1 MRYDLI
7 GQLPHH
13 QYVHVDTAFTH
24 KAPEVSSTPA
34 VWFGLVSY
42 PGRAWGCTV
51 LLESGA
57 VYRNLPLH
65 ALAHTPN
72 GLRLRWGVRQAQH
85 WDCYGSGF
93 TTLCYDTLRGLECTV
108 KTAAGR
114 RRGQYVCTVAPTGDA
129 YSAVPSQAKELVLVA
144 LMNGR
149 YTIQPTDRVVF
160 KDPSFTEWRG
170 WPRGLKRQEDT
181 YSAEVEQPLRTQGM
195 SRADSR
201 RAFKEAIK
209 GETPA

>member
-13 QYVHVDTAFTH
+13 QYVQVDTRFTH
-24 KAPEVSSTPA
+24 TQPVLPSTPA

-72 GLRLRWGVRQAQH
+72 GLRLRWGVR
-85 WDCYGSGF
+85 
-93 TTLCYDTLRGLECTV
+93 
-108 KTAAGR
+108 
-114 RRGQYVCTVAPTGDA
+114 
-129 YSAVPSQAKELVLVA
+129 
-144 LMNGR
+144 
-149 YTIQPTDRVVF
+149 
-160 KDPSFTEWRG
+160 
-170 WPRGLKRQEDT
+170 
-181 YSAEVEQPLRTQGM
+181 
-195 SRADSR
+195 
-201 RAFKEAIK
+201 
-209 GETPA
+209 

>member
-1 MRYDLI
+1 MSRYDLI

-65 ALAHTPN
+65 ALAQRQRI
-72 GLRLRWGVRQAQH
+72 LR
-85 WDCYGSGF
+85 
-93 TTLCYDTLRGLECTV
+93 
-108 KTAAGR
+108 
-114 RRGQYVCTVAPTGDA
+114 
-129 YSAVPSQAKELVLVA
+129 
-144 LMNGR
+144 
-149 YTIQPTDRVVF
+149 DRV
-160 KDPSFTEWRG
+160 
-170 WPRGLKRQEDT
+170 PRTR
-181 YSAEVEQPLRTQGM
+181 PLDRRTI
-195 SRADSR
+195 SS
-201 RAFKEAIK
+201 
-209 GETPA
+209 